1 MWSISLQM
9 HHSHISRCLYKASP
23 YVCLHVAIF
32 FVVFFCLFL
41 LLFLGLAVLQGL
53 WELSSLTRDQTHVS
67 CGSGIVRG
75 GLYQQH
81 HLGSSSNHCII
92 REFPAIILQG
102 HRLYWMMDTNPV

>member
-1 MWSISLQM
+1 MSSSWLQMWSISLQM

-53 WELSSLTRDQTHVS
+53 WELSSLTRDQT
-67 CGSGIVRG
+67 CGT
-75 GLYQQH
+75 L
-81 HLGSSSNHCII
+81 SSESM
-92 REFPAIILQG
+92 EF
-102 HRLYWMMDTNPV
+102 